1 MDLTPHEKKILELI
15 RKYPK
20 VVTDPNIRRQIAEK
34 NSLSEK
40 TLRNRIADF
49 KKYGLLGKDKKIEIE
64 KITKS
69 FITDNDEINLAAV
82 WDTIKLKHRLITL
95 ISILCALAGLT
106 YSVVAT
112 IYFESTISMYPA
124 GELSQTGGILG
135 DFQGLSKTFGIGSLG
150 PAPTYNIPD
159 IINSRRLKK
168 DIVLKT
174 WKNAEFSQGSNLIKY
189 WKLDRPKLFSPRK
202 WISRFFPSGNFISDP
217 QDILIY
223 EAILELDELISV
235 KEEISGLITVSVLMQ
250 DPNLT
255 ASIANY
261 IAEYVIE
268 FISVEQH
275 REAVKNKVFIYDQ
288 KMEAKN
294 ELALS
299 EEELTEFRKQHPIT
313 LDTPDLQLA
322 RGRLIRN
329 VEENQAVYITLR
341 QQFEIAKIEEA
352 KENLLVNILDTAEPA
367 VKKAK
372 PKRALIVILSLLGGF
387 MIAIP
392 ISLFSNRDR
401 LELSDILVEGLSPSE
416 KVQ

>member
-1 MDLTPHEKKILELI
+1 MDLTPHEEKILELI
-15 RKYPK
+15 KKHPE
-20 VVTDPNIRRQIAEK
+20 VVSDPEIRRQVAEK

-49 KKYGLLGKDKKIEIE
+49 KKYGLLGTGKKIESE
-64 KITKS
+64 KNKKS
-69 FITDNDEINLAAV
+69 LITDNDEINLAAV
-82 WDTIKLKHRLITL
+82 WDTIKLKHRLITI
-95 ISILCALAGLT
+95 ISTLCALTGLI
-106 YSVVAT
+106 YSLVAT

-135 DFQGLSKTFGIGSLG
+135 DFQGLSKTFGIGNLG

-189 WKLDRPKLFSPRK
+189 WELDKPKLFSPRK
-202 WISRFFPSGNFISDP
+202 WISRFFPLGNFSSDP
-217 QDILIY
+217 KDVLIY
-223 EAILELDELISV
+223 EAILELEELISV

-261 IAEYVIE
+261 IAEYVKD
-268 FISVEQH
+268 FISIEQH

-288 KMEAKN
+288 KMEAKK

-299 EEELTEFRKQHPIT
+299 EEELTEFRKQHPIA

-329 VEENQAVYITLR
+329 IEENQAVYITLR
-341 QQFEIAKIEEA
+341 QQYEMAKIEEA
-352 KENLLVNILDTAEPA
+352 KENLLINILDTAEPA

-372 PKRALIVILSLLGGF
+372 PKRTLIVILSLLGGF
-387 MIAIP
+387 IIAIP
-392 ISLFSNRDR
+392 ISLFSNRD
-401 LELSDILVEGLSPSE
+401 
-416 KVQ
+416 

>member
-1 MDLTPHEKKILELI
+1 MDLTPHEEKILELI
-15 RKYPK
+15 RKHPE
-20 VVTDPNIRRQIAEK
+20 VVSDPEIRRQVAEK

-49 KKYGLLGKDKKIEIE
+49 KKYGLLGTGKKIESE
-64 KITKS
+64 KNKKS
-69 FITDNDEINLAAV
+69 LITDNDEINLAAV
-82 WDTIKLKHRLITL
+82 WDTIKLKHRLITI
-95 ISILCALAGLT
+95 ISTLCALTGLI
-106 YSVVAT
+106 YSLVAT

-135 DFQGLSKTFGIGSLG
+135 DFQGLSKTFGIGNLG

-189 WKLDRPKLFSPRK
+189 WELDKPKLFSPRK
-202 WISRFFPSGNFISDP
+202 WISRFFPLGNFSSDP
-217 QDILIY
+217 KDVLIY
-223 EAILELDELISV
+223 EAILELEELISV

-261 IAEYVIE
+261 IAEYVKD
-268 FISVEQH
+268 FISIEQH

-288 KMEAKN
+288 KMEAKK

-299 EEELTEFRKQHPIT
+299 EEELTEFRKQHPIA

-329 VEENQAVYITLR
+329 IEENQAVYITLR
-341 QQFEIAKIEEA
+341 QQYEMAKIEEA
-352 KENLLVNILDTAEPA
+352 KENLLINILDTAEPA

-372 PKRALIVILSLLGGF
+372 PKRTLIVILSLLGGF
-387 MIAIP
+387 IIAIP
-392 ISLFSNRDR
+392 ISLFSNRD
-401 LELSDILVEGLSPSE
+401 
-416 KVQ
+416 

>member
-1 MDLTPHEKKILELI
+1 VDLTPHEEKILELI
-15 RKYPK
+15 RKHPE
-20 VVTDPNIRRQIAEK
+20 VVSDPEIRRQVAEK

-49 KKYGLLGKDKKIEIE
+49 KKYGLLGTGKKIESE
-64 KITKS
+64 KNKKS
-69 FITDNDEINLAAV
+69 LITDNDEINLAAV
-82 WDTIKLKHRLITL
+82 WDTIKLKHRLITI
-95 ISILCALAGLT
+95 ISTLCALTGLI
-106 YSVVAT
+106 YSLVAT

-135 DFQGLSKTFGIGSLG
+135 DFQGLSKTFGIGNLG

-189 WKLDRPKLFSPRK
+189 WELDKPKLFSPRK
-202 WISRFFPSGNFISDP
+202 WISRFFPLGNFSSDP
-217 QDILIY
+217 KDVLIY
-223 EAILELDELISV
+223 EAILELEELISV

-261 IAEYVIE
+261 IAEYVKD
-268 FISVEQH
+268 FISIEQH

-288 KMEAKN
+288 KMEAKK

-299 EEELTEFRKQHPIT
+299 EEELTEFRKQHPIA

-329 VEENQAVYITLR
+329 IEENQAVYITLR
-341 QQFEIAKIEEA
+341 QQYEMAKIEEA
-352 KENLLVNILDTAEPA
+352 KENLLINILDTAEPA

-372 PKRALIVILSLLGGF
+372 PKRTLIVILSLLGGF
-387 MIAIP
+387 IIAIP
-392 ISLFSNRDR
+392 ISLFSNRD
-401 LELSDILVEGLSPSE
+401 
-416 KVQ
+416 

>member
-1 MDLTPHEKKILELI
+1 
-15 RKYPK
+15 
-20 VVTDPNIRRQIAEK
+20 
-34 NSLSEK
+34 
-40 TLRNRIADF
+40 
-49 KKYGLLGKDKKIEIE
+49 
-64 KITKS
+64 
-69 FITDNDEINLAAV
+69 
-82 WDTIKLKHRLITL
+82 
-95 ISILCALAGLT
+95 
-106 YSVVAT
+106 
-112 IYFESTISMYPA
+112 MYPA

-135 DFQGLSKTFGIGSLG
+135 DFQGLSKTFGIGNLG

-189 WKLDRPKLFSPRK
+189 WELDKPKLFSPRK
-202 WISRFFPSGNFISDP
+202 WISRFFPLGNFSSDP
-217 QDILIY
+217 KDVLIY
-223 EAILELDELISV
+223 EAILELEELISV

-261 IAEYVIE
+261 IAEYVKD
-268 FISVEQH
+268 FISIEQH

-288 KMEAKN
+288 KMEAKK

-299 EEELTEFRKQHPIT
+299 EEELTEFRKQHPIA

-329 VEENQAVYITLR
+329 IEENQAVYITLR
-341 QQFEIAKIEEA
+341 QQYEMAKIEEA
-352 KENLLVNILDTAEPA
+352 KENLLINILDTAEPA

-372 PKRALIVILSLLGGF
+372 PKRTLIVILSLLGGF
-387 MIAIP
+387 IIAIP
-392 ISLFSNRDR
+392 ISLFSNRD
-401 LELSDILVEGLSPSE
+401 
-416 KVQ
+416 